1 MLFVFLFI
9 TLVLV
14 IKLNDIL
21 GVEIEPREKKNKSLN
36 KARKEESSA
45 EEIVLEKQPFS
56 IDRNLYPNFSPED
69 FLKKAEKAFEM
80 VFKAYAEKDLETLKE
95 LLTPRMFKAFSQ
107 AISERDERKETLEGT
122 LIRFISSKIINT
134 SKAADTLIITVEFLT
149 EQCNVLKSEIGE
161 ILEGNP
167 NYIERRKD
175 ICSFSR
181 PKNSNTKKWFL
192 SGIDSE

>member
-36 KARKEESSA
+36 KAKKEESSA
-45 EEIVLEKQPFS
+45 EEIVLEKQSFS
-56 IDRNLYPNFSPED
+56 IDRKLYPNFSPED